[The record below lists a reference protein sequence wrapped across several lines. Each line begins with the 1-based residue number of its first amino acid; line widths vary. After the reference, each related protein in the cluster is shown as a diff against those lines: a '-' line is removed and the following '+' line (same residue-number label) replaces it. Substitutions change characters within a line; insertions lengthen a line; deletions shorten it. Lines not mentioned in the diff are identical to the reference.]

1 MTTSRAASSPREYS
15 MRYVSSLAAVALV
28 AATACSP
35 KEASKAPPPPPDVE
49 VDVVRRGDVPLFME
63 AVASVDGYV
72 NAEIRARVRGYLR
85 TQNYRDGQV
94 VKEGD
99 LLFTI
104 EATEF
109 QAQVSSAKAAVSRAK
124 AAKDL
129 ADVELGRV
137 KQLREMNAVPQQQLD
152 TAEAQAADTSG
163 QVSAAQAALEQ
174 AQLSLSYTQIR
185 SPVSG
190 VAGLAQVRIG
200 NLVGQNEPTLLATVS
215 QVEPM
220 RVRFPIAEADYLK
233 QYQALKGLANRD
245 LKWAMAEIAKPA
257 HNDDISAPQL
267 VLVDGSVYPHRG
279 VLMAA
284 DRNVDT
290 STGTLQIEALFPN
303 PEAFLKP
310 GQFGRVR
317 IRRVDAGAD
326 VLVVPQRALAET
338 QGNFSVATVGADGKV
353 AMKRVDVGPAAGDKR
368 IVTKGLEEGEKVIVS
383 GLQRVKDGVQ
393 VNAKDVK
400 PAEAKPAE
408 PAKPSEATATNR

>member
-1 MTTSRAASSPREYS
+1 MQYLSA
-15 MRYVSSLAAVALV
+15 LAAVALV
-28 AATACSP
+28 AAAACSSQ
-35 KEASKAPPPPPDVE
+35 EASKAPPPPPEVE
-49 VDVVRRGDVPLFME
+49 VDVVRRGDVPLFVE

-85 TQNYRDGQV
+85 TQNYRDGAF

-109 QAQVSSAKAAVSRAK
+109 QAQVSSAKAALSRAK
-124 AAKDL
+124 AAKEL

-152 TAEAQAADTSG
+152 TAHAQAADTQG
-163 QVSAAQAALEQ
+163 QVHAAEAALEQ

-233 QYQALKGLANRD
+233 QYQSIKGLSSRD
-245 LKWAMAEIAKPA
+245 LKWAMAEIARPA
-257 HNDDISAPQL
+257 HDEDISAPQL

-303 PEAFLKP
+303 PDGFLKP

-326 VLVVPQRALAET
+326 VLVVPQRALQEV
-338 QGNFSVATVGADGKV
+338 QGNFSVAAGGSDNKVSMKRIDVGA
-353 AMKRVDVGPAAGDKR
+353 AAGDKR
-368 IVTKGLEEGEKVIVS
+368 IVLKGLEEGEKVIVS
-383 GLQRVKDGVQ
+383 GLQRVKDGVT
-393 VNAKDVK
+393 VNPKDVT
-400 PAEAKPAE
+400 PAE
-408 PAKPSEATATNR
+408 PKPQAAPSEATAQGGNTTQR